1 MIRMDSKMTGSRMTI
16 GKVAKASGV
25 AIETIRFYEKEGL
38 LEPPA
43 RRTSG
48 YREYEDT
55 VVPRLLFIRR
65 AKELGFTLGEIRELL
80 ALRLDRK
87 ASCGRVKQRTEAKIA
102 DIEAK
107 MKSLGRMKRAL
118 GRLSAA
124 CDERAPTSDCP
135 ILNALDGSNGL

>member
-1 MIRMDSKMTGSRMTI
+1 MAPKKTVSRMTI

-25 AIETIRFYEKEGL
+25 GIETIRFYEKEGL
-38 LEPPA
+38 LEEPA
-43 RRTSG
+43 RRMSG
-48 YREYEDT
+48 YREYGDA

-80 ALRLDRK
+80 ALRVDRR
-87 ASCGRVKQRTEAKIA
+87 ASCNKVKQQADAKIA

-118 GRLSAA
+118 VKLTEA
-124 CDERAPTSDCP
+124 CDERAPTSACP
-135 ILNALDGSNGL
+135 ILDALDLNNGL